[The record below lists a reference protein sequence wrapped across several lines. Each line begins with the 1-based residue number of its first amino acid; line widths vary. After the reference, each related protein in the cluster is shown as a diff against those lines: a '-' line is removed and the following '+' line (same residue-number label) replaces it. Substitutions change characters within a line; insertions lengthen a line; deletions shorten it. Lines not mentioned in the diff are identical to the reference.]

1 MCPKCAQKP
10 ALCDC
15 KFVYWPTK
23 YPRISSN
30 QTGHNMEMEYKIVQA
45 TTPHFAKSGN
55 LKAILEEE
63 AQSGWQLVEKFDN
76 YKLRLQRD
84 ISHRTGDATR
94 SVDAYRTQVGVSNF
108 VTYGAAT
115 IVTLAVVYI
124 VFQAV
129 GTF

>member
-1 MCPKCAQKP
+1 
-10 ALCDC
+10 
-15 KFVYWPTK
+15 
-23 YPRISSN
+23 
-30 QTGHNMEMEYKIVQA
+30 MEMEYKIVQA